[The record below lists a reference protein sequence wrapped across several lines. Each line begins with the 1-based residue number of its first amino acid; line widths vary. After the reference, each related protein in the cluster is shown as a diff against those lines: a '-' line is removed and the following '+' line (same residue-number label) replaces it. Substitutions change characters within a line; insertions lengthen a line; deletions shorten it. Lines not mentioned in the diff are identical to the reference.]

1 MTKENTEQEG
11 YSRTTI
17 MVPKN
22 VASELSNVAKSR
34 GRTLFHVAGEG
45 LKLTAELI
53 KDGFEPSDLMYFWR
67 LYKILSSMDVIP
79 MPMKLVE
86 EVCTHMTSILTNISM
101 NNQAPSSVREEASKA
116 LNTLWSIYERYG
128 YQVGALIKMEF
139 DNLEELLEAI
149 SRLTRLLAVRHVEVK
164 KLGPNTIEL
173 MAIGPSGAT
182 DIGNKALTSFIRGF
196 VAQYDYE
203 IVSEE
208 IKANVLRIVLQKK
221 TQ

>member
-1 MTKENTEQEG
+1 
-11 YSRTTI
+11 
-17 MVPKN
+17 
-22 VASELSNVAKSR
+22 
-34 GRTLFHVAGEG
+34 
-45 LKLTAELI
+45 
-53 KDGFEPSDLMYFWR
+53 
-67 LYKILSSMDVIP
+67 
-79 MPMKLVE
+79 KLVE

-101 NNQAPSSVREEASKA
+101 NNQVPSSIREEASKA

-208 IKANVLRIVLQKK
+208 VKANVLRIVLQKK

>member
-1 MTKENTEQEG
+1 
-11 YSRTTI
+11 

-86 EVCTHMTSILTNISM
+86 EVCTYMTSILTNISM